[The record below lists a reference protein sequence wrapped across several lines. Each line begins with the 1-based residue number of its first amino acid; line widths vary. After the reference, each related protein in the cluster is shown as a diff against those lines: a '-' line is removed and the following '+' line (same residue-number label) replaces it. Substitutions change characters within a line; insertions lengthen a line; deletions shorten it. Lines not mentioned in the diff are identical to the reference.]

1 MKLAELQAQFQSAIL
16 DGGDGVLALIPDSP
30 LECKETLF
38 GVYRNAYVLRLIGI
52 LEHDFERLHTY
63 AGDEKFDSLARAFI
77 AANPSHTPNARWY
90 GQELP
95 EFIATHPETAAYPAL
110 IAIAKLE
117 GTLNDVFDVI
127 DAPVLALP
135 ELAAFAPADW
145 ALLAFLPHSSA
156 RRQKADINLTEIWQ
170 ALADEETPPAVRK
183 LDTPEHIL
191 LWRQDVMPKLRVLA
205 PEEAMMWDEAAK
217 GVTFGVLCEMLA
229 TFDNPDEAPLRA
241 AQYLKG
247 WIEMGLLQ
255 SAGIAKKS
263 GRKSKVASR
272 V

>member
-1 MKLAELQAQFQSAIL
+1 MKLADLQAKFQSAIL
-16 DGGDGVLALIPDSP
+16 DGGDSVLAHIPNSP
-30 LECKETLF
+30 LESKETLF

-63 AGDEKFDSLARAFI
+63 AGDERFDELARAFI

-95 EFIATHPETAAYPAL
+95 EFLKSHPETATYPAL
-110 IAIAKLE
+110 IAIAELE
-117 GTLNDVFDVI
+117 GTLNDVFDVV
-127 DAPVLALP
+127 DAPVLALTA
-135 ELAAFAPADW
+135 LAAFAPEDW
-145 ALLAFLPHSSA
+145 ARLAFVAHSSA
-156 RRQKADINLTEIWQ
+156 RRMNSDINLTEIWQ
-170 ALADEETPPAVRK
+170 ALADEETPPTVRK

-191 LWRQDVMPKLRVLA
+191 LWRQDVMPKLRVLSS
-205 PEEAMMWDEAAK
+205 EEAMMWDEAAK
-217 GVTFGVLCEMLA
+217 GVPFGVLCEMLA

-255 SAGIAKKS
+255 SAAIEKKRAKK
-263 GRKSKVASR
+263 K
-272 V
+272 

>member
-1 MKLAELQAQFQSAIL
+1 MKLADLQAQFQSAIL
-16 DGGDGVLALIPDSP
+16 DGGDSVLAHIPNSP
-30 LECKETLF
+30 LETKETLF

-63 AGDEKFDSLARAFI
+63 AGDEMFDGLARAFI

-95 EFIATHPETAAYPAL
+95 EFIATHPETAGYPAL

-117 GTLNDVFDVI
+117 GALNDVFDVV
-127 DAPVLALP
+127 DAPVLALR

-145 ALLAFLPHSSA
+145 AQLTFIPHSSA
-156 RRQKADINLTEIWQ
+156 RRMNSDINLTEIWQ
-170 ALADEETPPAVRK
+170 ALADEETPPAVRN

-191 LWRQDVMPKLRVLA
+191 LWRQDVMPKLRVLSA
-205 PEEAMMWDEAAK
+205 EEAMMWDEAAK
-217 GVTFGVLCEMLA
+217 GVPFGVLCEMLA
-229 TFDNPDEAPLRA
+229 TFDNADEAPLRA

-247 WIEMGLLQ
+247 WIEFGLLQ
-255 SAGIAKKS
+255 RAGIDKKK
-263 GRKSKVASR
+263 RK
-272 V
+272 